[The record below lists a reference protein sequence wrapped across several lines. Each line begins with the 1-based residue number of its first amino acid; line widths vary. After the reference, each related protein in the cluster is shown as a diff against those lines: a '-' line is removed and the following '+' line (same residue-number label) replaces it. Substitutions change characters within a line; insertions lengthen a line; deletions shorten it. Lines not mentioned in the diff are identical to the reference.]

1 MHYNISHLVSGVF
14 IGLLQVVIVMTVSDT
29 LGGSSSYQTIVS
41 QWVLGQKLTEMFP
54 YLAKFRCGIGNWW
67 QVSGMLY
74 RGGILF
80 PTAQSGSCR
89 AKNS

>member
-1 MHYNISHLVSGVF
+1 
-14 IGLLQVVIVMTVSDT
+14 MTVSDT

-67 QVSGMLY
+67 QVSGML
-74 RGGILF
+74 RGWILF
-80 PTAQSGSCR
+80 TVAINPFMLKVDPAELR
-89 AKNS
+89 IAKNMFHF